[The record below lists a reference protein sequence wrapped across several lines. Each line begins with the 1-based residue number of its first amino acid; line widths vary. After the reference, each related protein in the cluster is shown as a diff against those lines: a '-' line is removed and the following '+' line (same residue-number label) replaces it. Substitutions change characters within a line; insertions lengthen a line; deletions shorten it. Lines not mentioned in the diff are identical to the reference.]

1 MPLERLALILVCVV
15 VAAGLTIWSA
25 ALFIAAVQLPV
36 PGFLVLIPALLVGWI
51 VFRVITDRLSNAED
65 DHYDKIEK

>member
-51 VFRVITDRLSNAED
+51 VFRVIADRLSNAED